1 MAKAETL
8 DDLLYSVG
16 LPLHIVE
23 KRAKTSSRAL
33 LALRKGEIATP
44 RVGTVAKLAHALG
57 VDPARVRAA
66 IEASRAAARS

>member
-1 MAKAETL
+1 MAKRETL

-16 LPLHIVE
+16 LPLGVIE

-33 LALRKGEIATP
+33 LSLRKGEIRTP
-44 RVGTVAKLAHALG
+44 RIATITKLAKALG

-66 IEASRAAARS
+66 IEASRAAAKE